1 MKMLYRLDDERN
13 EKKKRGELGE
23 GDSDAVITGLDMEDK
38 WRTEVSWAK
47 VYVLRTI
54 IFSLE

>member
-1 MKMLYRLDDERN
+1 MKMLSRLDNERN

-38 WRTEVSWAK
+38 WRTEVSCQR